1 MRAGKLA
8 TSVRVTDD
16 GGRHVVIAA
25 GDDVPAWASKQIVNP
40 KAWDGDDAPEA
51 KTIDAGEDPAS
62 EGYESKTVAE
72 LRAEI
77 KARNEGRDDESRV
90 SGDGNK
96 ADLIAALEADDGR
109 A

>member
-1 MRAGKLA
+1 MPAGKLA

-25 GDDVPAWASKQIVNP
+25 GDEVPAWASKQIVNP
-40 KAWDGDDAPEA
+40 KAWGGDPPEPEKTDADGE
-51 KTIDAGEDPAS
+51 PAA

>member
-1 MRAGKLA
+1 MPAGKLA
-8 TSVRVTDD
+8 TSVRVTDE

-25 GDDVPAWASKQIVNP
+25 GDDVPAWASKPIVNP
-40 KAWDGDDAPEA
+40 KAWGGDAPEA
-51 KTIDAGEDPAS
+51 EMTNADGEPAA

-90 SGDGNK
+90 SADGNK

>member
-1 MRAGKLA
+1 MPAGKLA
-8 TSVRVTDD
+8 TSVRVTDE

-40 KAWDGDDAPEA
+40 KAWDSDAPEA
-51 KTIDAGEDPAS
+51 EKTDADGEPAA

-90 SGDGNK
+90 SADGNK

>member
-40 KAWDGDDAPEA
+40 KAWDGDAPEA

-62 EGYESKTVAE
+62 EGYESKTVAD

>member
-1 MRAGKLA
+1 MPAGKLA
-8 TSVRVTDD
+8 TSVRVTDEC
-16 GGRHVVIAA
+16 GRHVVIAA

-40 KAWDGDDAPEA
+40 KAWDGDAPDTEKTDA
-51 KTIDAGEDPAS
+51 AGEPAA

>member
-40 KAWDGDDAPEA
+40 KAWDGDAPEA
-51 KTIDAGEDPAS
+51 KTIDAGEDPAA
-62 EGYESKTVAE
+62 EGYESKTVAD

>member
-1 MRAGKLA
+1 MPAGKLA

-16 GGRHVVIAA
+16 GGRHVVIDA

-40 KAWDGDDAPEA
+40 KAWDGDAPEA

-62 EGYESKTVAE
+62 EGYESKTVAD
-72 LRAEI
+72 LRVEI
-77 KARNEGRDDESRV
+77 KARDETRDDESRV

>member
-1 MRAGKLA
+1 MPAGKLA
-8 TSVRVTDD
+8 TSVRVTDE

-40 KAWDGDDAPEA
+40 KAWGGDAPEA
-51 KTIDAGEDPAS
+51 KTIDAGEEPAA

>member
-1 MRAGKLA
+1 MPAGKLA
-8 TSVRVTDD
+8 TSVRVTDE

-40 KAWDGDDAPEA
+40 KAWGGDPPEPETTNADGE
-51 KTIDAGEDPAS
+51 PAT
-62 EGYESKTVAE
+62 EGYESKTVAD

>member
-1 MRAGKLA
+1 MPAWKLA
-8 TSVRVTDD
+8 TSVRVTDE

-40 KAWDGDDAPEA
+40 KAWDGDAPEA